1 MFLCRYEDK
10 EVQKD
15 VKLLPC
21 KIVNKDGKPHIQV
34 KIEDSEVKVFSPKE
48 MSAMVLTKM
57 KDTAEAYLGKKIKD
71 AVVTAPGTACY
82 SVCYNIHTIDQKCRI
97 ELCFVVLEV
106 YNLAARK
113 LMTTLFRVFL
123 ADYFNDA
130 QRQATKD
137 AGVIAGLNVSR
148 IINEPTAAAIA

>member
-1 MFLCRYEDK
+1 MPPFWNLKPRPSTFDLITIFLNFHQILWYEDK

-71 AVVTAPGTACY
+71 AVVTAP
-82 SVCYNIHTIDQKCRI
+82 
-97 ELCFVVLEV
+97 
-106 YNLAARK
+106 
-113 LMTTLFRVFL
+113 
-123 ADYFNDA
+123 DYFNDA